1 MNERLQ
7 AFCDAVFAFALTLLI
22 IDVRPPEPGAVSDT
36 PAMWSALRHLA
47 PTVFAFLLSF
57 SVILITWINHHNT
70 LRLVCRYSAV
80 FAYANGLLLLSV
92 VCIPFTTSLLGDFIT
107 TSAAAPA
114 VAVYDALLG
123 AQALGWLAI
132 TGAALR
138 DDLSCDQ
145 ASTAEL
151 RSRRTSAY
159 GALGLYAALALLGLW
174 VPRTAAIL
182 TAGTWMLWLALSLRA
197 PHPRAVAA

>member
-7 AFCDAVFAFALTLLI
+7 AFCDGVFAFALTLLI
-22 IDVRPPEPGAVSDT
+22 IDVRAPEPGAASSS
-36 PAMWSALRHLA
+36 AALWSALRHLA
-47 PTVFAFLLSF
+47 PAVFAFLLSF
-57 SVILITWINHHNT
+57 AVILITWINHHNT
-70 LRLVCRYSAV
+70 LRLVGRYSAA

-92 VCIPFTTSLLGDFIT
+92 VCIPFTTSLLGDFIL

-114 VAVYDALLG
+114 VAVYDALLA

-138 DDLSCDQ
+138 DELSCDQ
-145 ASTAEL
+145 PSAVEL
-151 RSRRTSAY
+151 RRRRNSAY

-174 VPRTAAIL
+174 IPRTAAIL
-182 TAGTWMLWLALSLRA
+182 TAVTWMFWLALSLRTSR
-197 PHPRAVAA
+197 RAVAA